1 MTGIGKPTQPWIDQ
15 ESIGSDSA
23 NYYFIEQVQ
32 TSVRSNFWV
41 WVPHNSLSLS
51 FSGAWTQKEWV
62 EFALRFL
69 SPAYLFFCNNKK
81 GSVSPMDIS
90 DLAPEKREGEFTT
103 KKWGR
108 VGRQRV
114 FWAEKLSWAAFI
126 LFYLCSVQTQF
137 FWVKRKSK
145 NWVWVGFR
153 SKFECARG
161 KSVQQ

>member
-1 MTGIGKPTQPWIDQ
+1 MATD
-15 ESIGSDSA
+15 SICLLSCVMKLLL
-23 NYYFIEQVQ
+23 NYYRKSKIYENSLLMYVHFSLFSILKNASSPNSL
-32 TSVRSNFWV
+32 TRLAVRSNFWV

-51 FSGAWTQKEWV
+51 FSGARTQKEWV

-69 SPAYLFFCNNKK
+69 SSAYFFFGNNKK

-90 DLAPEKREGEFTT
+90 DLAPEKREGEFTK

-126 LFYLCSVQTQF
+126 LFDFVH
-137 FWVKRKSK
+137 
-145 NWVWVGFR
+145 R
-153 SKFECARG
+153 SNSIFL
-161 KSVQQ
+161 S